1 MKGLG
6 ANRSRHLS
14 DSCEPAG
21 CSQKPLCPLTSDP
34 HSSFLLSPTINH
46 YGTLD
51 PHLHQCPPTS
61 PTTLTPDCLLPFSQ
75 MSNSSTFPRLHF
87 TSQTDQVDCSQAC
100 MATGGGVGQG
110 SRAGALSTSLSMG
123 MGLGLG
129 LTGAPMITSGSATIS
144 SAAAAKMNRLPSSLL
159 DQLERH
165 LPLQRDGF
173 STLQF
178 HRGRMSKQR
187 SESPGRIRHLMHS
200 VQKLFA
206 KSQSLENSAIKGSL
220 NGRSAGGMT
229 GTTGS
234 GEDSGRPTRRSK
246 SKDRAKTE
254 GQKQRPRPS
263 TLGLWGSDDALDTDT
278 TKAGTIAVGYRNPL
292 SMMTLGR
299 AVSDSQAPPR
309 HIPQGYN
316 TISAHTLKT
325 SKSSSDLKF
334 LACPATQIGSKEE
347 EERTRGSKDDTLVKR
362 GSWSTLTLTQARQ
375 VLQKG
380 SATVNRTMLKSKS
393 CHQDLAQ
400 QFLQV
405 PLGDWAGTLGHGK
418 TKGTEIPCRRMRSG
432 SYVKAM
438 GAVEDSDDSEGSP
451 KPSPKSAARRL
462 SYMKATQQSLSEQQ
476 PPPTPRKPRCY
487 ALMREDYL
495 WSPLQ
500 SACSMQHLST
510 LPSLKELSTNRSLDN
525 LDCLVSPL
533 EAPPRHRNNDFSQC
547 SGTLGRGSGT
557 QRVSLH
563 TFFQVC
569 GQGCGHSVP
578 YCEGESQAVE
588 ALDLPAPTCFRS
600 RSHSYLRAIQAGCS
614 QDEDTASVD
623 SESPPPTTPGYSYSS
638 NTTVSNR
645 KAPPPV
651 PPRTTSKPLIS
662 VTLQSST
669 ESAQDTYLDQ
679 QDRGS
684 EVNSQSGRSNSSDS
698 LCSIRTGSLA
708 KGTQPPPA
716 PVPAATPAPSAGS
729 IPPVPAPRDLPTT
742 TTTTTT
748 VATSTTSTYTQ
759 SQNDTLSSGTT
770 LEQPPTAPKRKLSSI
785 GIQVDCLL
793 PVPREEPLLLA
804 KPLKFQS
811 IGVQVENGRPLSR
824 DSSMASRQNTETEP
838 QEPKDAAPIE
848 NNTTNCANS
857 QTVNTAPN
865 GRDKAME
872 QQPLKHNSAPSRIS
886 ISPPETLDPALDPSS
901 LPPPDPSLESGNC
914 SSQGDAV
921 QPTTPA
927 CLRDGNW
934 FLKLLQA
941 ETGRMEGW
949 CQQMEQE
956 TKDNKL
962 SEEVLGTIR
971 SAVGSA
977 QLLISQK
984 FEQFRG
990 LCNENLNINANPR
1003 PTSQDLAGFWDLL
1016 QLSIEDISMKFD
1028 ELYQLKANNWQL
1040 PEKKDENKQ
1049 LPSSV
1054 PKKQSKPRLS
1064 AEKDKSVDS
1073 AADKQRQEARKRL
1086 MAAKRA
1092 ASVRQNSATESA
1104 DSIEIYV
1111 PEAQTRL

>member
-14 DSCEPAG
+14 DSCEPAR

-34 HSSFLLSPTINH
+34 HCSFVLSPTINH

-51 PHLHQCPPTS
+51 PHLYQCTPTS
-61 PTTLTPDCLLPFSQ
+61 PTTLTSDCLLPFNQ

-87 TSQTDQVDCSQAC
+87 TPQTEQLDCPQGC
-100 MATGGGVGQG
+100 MAGSGGVGQG
-110 SRAGALSTSLSMG
+110 SRAGTLSTSLSMG

-144 SAAAAKMNRLPSSLL
+144 SAAAAKINRLPSNIL

-178 HRGRMSKQR
+178 QRGRMSKQR

-206 KSQSLENSAIKGSL
+206 KSQSLENSTIKG
-220 NGRSAGGMT
+220 NT
-229 GTTGS
+229 NT
-234 GEDSGRPTRRSK
+234 EDGGRPTHKSK
-246 SKDRAKTE
+246 SKDKAKTE
-254 GQKQRPRPS
+254 GPNQRPRPNA
-263 TLGLWGSDDALDTDT
+263 LGLWSSDDALDIDA

-292 SMMTLGR
+292 CMMTLGR
-299 AVSDSQAPPR
+299 TISDSQAHTR
-309 HIPQGYN
+309 HIPQSYN
-316 TISAHTLKT
+316 TISTHSLKT
-325 SKSSSDLKF
+325 SKSSSDLK
-334 LACPATQIGSKEE
+334 LLGSSVTQVGSKEQE
-347 EERTRGSKDDTLVKR
+347 IRSRSKDDTLVKR
-362 GSWSTLTLTQARQ
+362 GSWSNLTLNQARQ

-380 SATVNRTMLKSKS
+380 SATVNRTLLKTKS
-393 CHQDLAQ
+393 CHQDLTT

-405 PLGDWAGTLGHGK
+405 PVGDWAGTLGHGRA
-418 TKGTEIPCRRMRSG
+418 KGTEIPCRRMRSG

-438 GAVEDSDDSEGSP
+438 GDTEDSDDSEGSP
-451 KPSPKSAARRL
+451 KPSPKSAARRQ
-462 SYMKATQQSLSEQQ
+462 SYLKATQHSLSEQQ
-476 PPPTPRKPRCY
+476 PPPPPRKPRCY
-487 ALMREDYL
+487 ALMREDFL

-500 SACSMQHLST
+500 SACSMQHLSS

-525 LDCLVSPL
+525 LDCLVSPM
-533 EAPPRHRNNDFSQC
+533 ETQSQHRHNDFSQC
-547 SGTLGRGSGT
+547 PNTLARRST
-557 QRVSLH
+557 AQRVSLH
-563 TFFQVC
+563 TIFQVC
-569 GQGCGHSVP
+569 GHGYGHAVP
-578 YCEGESQAVE
+578 HCERESQAME

-614 QDEDTASVD
+614 QDEDSASVD
-623 SESPPPTTPGYSYSS
+623 SDSPPPNTKSYNS
-638 NTTVSNR
+638 NTISSR
-645 KAPPPV
+645 KPPPPV

-679 QDRGS
+679 QDHGS
-684 EVNSQSGRSNSSDS
+684 ENSQSGRSNSSES
-698 LCSIRTGSLA
+698 LCSIRTGDLA
-708 KGTQPPPA
+708 KRSQPPVTSPA
-716 PVPAATPAPSAGS
+716 VTSA
-729 IPPVPAPRDLPTT
+729 PPVPAPRELLPTT
-742 TTTTTT
+742 TSSTTT
-748 VATSTTSTYTQ
+748 VSTSTRP
-759 SQNDTLSSGTT
+759 QNDTLNCCVF

-785 GIQVDCLL
+785 GIQVDCLQ
-793 PVPREEPLLLA
+793 PVLREELLPLTA
-804 KPLKFQS
+804 PLKFQS

-838 QEPKDAAPIE
+838 QERHEAEPTE
-848 NNTTNCANS
+848 NSKANYTSPETTNS
-857 QTVNTAPN
+857 N
-865 GRDKAME
+865 GQCKAME
-872 QQPLKHNSAPSRIS
+872 QLSLKHNSTPSRTTTL
-886 ISPPETLDPALDPSS
+886 PPEMLDPALDPSS
-901 LPPPDPSLESGNC
+901 LPPPDPNLGTGNC
-914 SSQGDAV
+914 HAQGESEQV
-921 QPTTPA
+921 STPA

-962 SEEVLGTIR
+962 TEEVLGTIR

-977 QLLISQK
+977 QLLISKK

-990 LCNENLNINANPR
+990 LCNENLNANANPR
-1003 PTSQDLAGFWDLL
+1003 PTAQDLAGFWDLL

-1028 ELYQLKANNWQL
+1028 ELYQLKANNWQHSEES
-1040 PEKKDENKQ
+1040 EKLETKN
-1049 LPSSV
+1049 LPSSL
-1054 PKKQSKPRLS
+1054 PKKQSKPKLS
-1064 AEKDKSVDS
+1064 AGKDRSMDS
-1073 AADKQRQEARKRL
+1073 AVDKQRQEARKRL
-1086 MAAKRA
+1086 LAAKRA